1 MQKSQSKTK
10 SSSAAAQIEW
20 RHVTSCLVV
29 GVAIFIFV
37 GLFWPVTSRG
47 FRATTKI
54 DFSLPGNVTSLS
66 DREVKQ
72 LKSVLGQTIAKTLS
86 GASFDSLITQTIRT
100 GSVNSDEIEYRDLET
115 IRNSI
120 DLGFAFWPDGG
131 RIEIGYRCAG
141 RADQLRFLQL
151 LGHRISTS
159 VDQAYLDAVDGVTIS
174 QDVAAE
180 KFERAIWLARQL
192 RSDLTEITAIQSAQG
207 NRQARSGG
215 TSSTPFKLASARKID
230 PTIANEINADNVDAL
245 TQLLDDLQAHSEQ
258 IEFESSTFDVIGVT
272 PVKTLAIGATPGRFG
287 MFALVLLSA
296 LAAGFVALY
305 SMAGNVGFASVD
317 AVSDELGIPVIAVV
331 NDSKA
336 AGSNSTRE
344 RVFEKIAG
352 QLIDVSKVFLL
363 TVLLVVI
370 GFSLLDPMVR
380 ESIFQNPFDGFAKI
394 FKVFLSYG

>member
-207 NRQARSGG
+207 NRQARLGG
-215 TSSTPFKLASARKID
+215 SSSTPFKLASARKID

-305 SMAGNVGFASVD
+305 PMAGNVGFASVD
-317 AVSDELGIPVIAVV
+317 AVADELGVPVIAVV

-336 AGSNSTRE
+336 AGSSSTRE

-370 GFSLLDPMVR
+370 GFSLLDPMIR